1 MQKDVIINVNG
12 VSSKS
17 EVQLDNNRPT
27 GEHKESLEQKRKNLA
42 NELIEGRASDFA
54 QYQKNVG
61 IGEGLKLA
69 INDID
74 DIFKKLNREDE

>member
-27 GEHKESLEQKRKNLA
+27 GEHKE
-42 NELIEGRASDFA
+42 ITRAEEEKSSERTDRG
-54 QYQKNVG
+54 QS
-61 IGEGLKLA
+61 E
-69 INDID
+69 
-74 DIFKKLNREDE
+74 